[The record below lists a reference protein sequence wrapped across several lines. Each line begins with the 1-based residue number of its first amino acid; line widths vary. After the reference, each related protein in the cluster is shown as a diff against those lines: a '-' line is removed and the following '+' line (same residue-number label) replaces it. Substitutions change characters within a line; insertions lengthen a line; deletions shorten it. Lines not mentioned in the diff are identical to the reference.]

1 MGLKI
6 VGAGFGRTGTL
17 SLKNA
22 LEKVGYGPCY
32 HMLEV
37 FPRPDHVALWHNAAF
52 GKPVD
57 WDLLFR
63 GFAATVD
70 WPSTRWWRELAEHFP
85 DAKVLLSL
93 RDPEAWYQSMR
104 DTIYQPMTW
113 PLADEAPELARLQN
127 EMVRKAILDDTFDNR
142 FEDKAHAIAVFN
154 RHNQEVRD
162 TIDPTRLLVFE
173 ARQGWEPLCRFLEVS
188 VPDEPYPRLN
198 DTASTNA
205 MILRMREVMGRA
217 SQS

>member
-1 MGLKI
+1 MALKV

-22 LEKVGYGPCY
+22 LEKIGYGPCY

-37 FPRPDHVALWHNAAF
+37 FPRPDHVALWHAAAF

-63 GFAATVD
+63 DFSATVD
-70 WPSTRWWRELAEHFP
+70 WPSTRWWRDLADHFP

-113 PLADEAPELARLQN
+113 PLSDDAPAVVRLQN
-127 EMVRKAILDDTFDNR
+127 QMVRKAILDDTFDNR

-162 TIDPTRLLVFE
+162 TIDSKRLLVFE

-188 VPDEPYPRLN
+188 VPVEPYPRVN
-198 DTASTNA
+198 DTASTQA
-205 MILRMREVMGRA
+205 MILRMREVMRRA

>member
-1 MGLKI
+1 
-6 VGAGFGRTGTL
+6 
-17 SLKNA
+17 
-22 LEKVGYGPCY
+22 
-32 HMLEV
+32 MLEV
-37 FPRPDHVALWHNAAF
+37 FPRPDHVALWHSAAF

-57 WDLLFR
+57 WELLFR
-63 GFAATVD
+63 DFSATVD
-70 WPSTRWWRELAEHFP
+70 WPSTRWWRELADHFP

-93 RDPEAWYQSMR
+93 RDPESWYQSMR

-113 PLADEAPELARLQN
+113 PLSDDTPELVRQQN
-127 EMVRKAILDDTFDNR
+127 QMVRKAILDDTFDNR

-162 TIDPTRLLVFE
+162 TIDPKRLLVFE

-188 VPDEPYPRLN
+188 VPDEPYPRVN
-198 DTASTNA
+198 DTASTQA
-205 MILRMREVMGRA
+205 MILRMREVMRRA

>member
-1 MGLKI
+1 MGLKV

-22 LEKVGYGPCY
+22 LEKIGYGPCY

-37 FPRPDHVALWHNAAF
+37 FSRPEHVALWHDAAF
-52 GKPVD
+52 GKAVD
-57 WDLLFR
+57 WDRLF
-63 GFAATVD
+63 GDFTATVD
-70 WPSTRWWRELAEHFP
+70 WPSTRWWRELADHYP

-93 RDPEAWYQSMR
+93 RDPEAWYQSMH

-113 PLADEAPELARLQN
+113 PLSDDAPELVRLQN
-127 EMVRKAILDDTFDNR
+127 QMVRKAILEDTFDGR

-162 TIDPTRLLVFE
+162 TTDPKRLLVFE
-173 ARQGWEPLCRFLEVS
+173 ARQGWEPLCHFLDAS
-188 VPDEPYPRLN
+188 VPNEPYPRLN
-198 DTASTNA
+198 DTASTQA
-205 MILRMREVMGRA
+205 MILRMREVTRRA

>member
-1 MGLKI
+1 MALRV

-22 LEKVGYGPCY
+22 LEKIGYDPCY

-37 FPRPDHVALWHNAAF
+37 FSRPDHVALWHNAAF
-52 GKPVD
+52 GQPVD

-63 GFAATVD
+63 DFAATVD

-93 RDPEAWYQSMR
+93 RDPEAWYQSMH

-113 PLADEAPELARLQN
+113 PLSDDAPELVRLQN
-127 EMVRKAILDDTFDNR
+127 QMVRKAILDDTFDNR
-142 FEDKAHAIAVFN
+142 FDDKAHAIEVFK

-162 TIDPTRLLVFE
+162 TIDPKRLLVFE

-198 DTASTNA
+198 DTPSTQA
-205 MILRMREVMGRA
+205 MILRMREVMRRA